1 LSRQCRAR
9 SRESKVRN
17 THLQTR
23 RHWTGVGRH
32 GIPAPEFYAGNSALA
47 DLSLNIQ
54 PETPEDDPAIEKLS
68 ERTFG
73 PGRFARS
80 AYRLRE
86 GVAHR
91 RELSYTARIGT
102 LLVGSVRL
110 TPIKIGGAKAL
121 LLGPLTVEPPFRSR
135 GVGRALMEASI
146 QAAKGSGAKLI
157 LLVGDEPYYGRLGF
171 KKVEHGRVKLP
182 GPVDPERVLIA
193 ELTAGSFTGVTGA
206 VRRDYGRD

>member
-1 LSRQCRAR
+1 M
-9 SRESKVRN
+9 
-17 THLQTR
+17 
-23 RHWTGVGRH
+23 
-32 GIPAPEFYAGNSALA
+32 A

-86 GVAHR
+86 GVEHR

-110 TPIKIGGAKAL
+110 TPITIGGAKAL

-146 QAAKGSGAKLI
+146 KAAKDDGAKLI
-157 LLVGDEPYYGRLGF
+157 LLVGDEPYYGRMGF
-171 KKVEHGRVKLP
+171 AKVAPGRVKLP
-182 GPVDPERVLIA
+182 GPVDPDRVLIA
-193 ELTAGSFTGVTGA
+193 EIVPGAFEGVEGA
-206 VRRDYGRD
+206 VRRDYGRA

>member
-1 LSRQCRAR
+1 
-9 SRESKVRN
+9 VVF
-17 THLQTR
+17 
-23 RHWTGVGRH
+23 G
-32 GIPAPEFYAGNSALA
+32 APISVELSALA

-110 TPIKIGGAKAL
+110 TPITIGGEKAV

-135 GVGRALMEASI
+135 GVGRALMEASMK
-146 QAAKGSGAKLI
+146 AAKNDGVKLI

-182 GPVDPERVLIA
+182 GPVDPDRVLIA
-193 ELTAGSFTGVTGA
+193 ELVAGSFEKVAGA

>member
-1 LSRQCRAR
+1 M
-9 SRESKVRN
+9 
-17 THLQTR
+17 
-23 RHWTGVGRH
+23 
-32 GIPAPEFYAGNSALA
+32 A

-86 GVAHR
+86 GIDHR

-110 TPIKIGGAKAL
+110 TPVKIGGTKAL
-121 LLGPLTVEPPFRSR
+121 LLGPLTVEPPFRGR
-135 GVGRALMEASI
+135 GVGHALMEASMK
-146 QAAKGSGAKLI
+146 AAKDSGARLV

-171 KKVEHGRVKLP
+171 RKVEHGRVILP

-193 ELTAGSFTGVTGA
+193 ELVAGSFEGVSGA
-206 VRRDYGRD
+206 VRRDYGRV

>member
-1 LSRQCRAR
+1 MVAVR
-9 SRESKVRN
+9 SGGNLRDWPSAVA
-17 THLQTR
+17 R
-23 RHWTGVGRH
+23 RHWTAPGCR
-32 GIPAPEFYAGNSALA
+32 GIRRANFPRIFPDLA

-54 PETPEDDPAIEKLS
+54 PETPDDDPAIEKLS

-86 GVAHR
+86 GIEHR

-110 TPIKIGGAKAL
+110 TPVKIGGAKAL

-135 GVGRALMEASI
+135 GVGRALMEASMK
-146 QAAKGSGAKLI
+146 AAKDSGARLV

-171 KKVEHGRVKLP
+171 RKVEHGRVILP

-193 ELTAGSFTGVTGA
+193 ELIPGSFEGVSGA
-206 VRRDYGRD
+206 VRRDFGSD

>member
-1 LSRQCRAR
+1 LRRRGIAAR
-9 SRESKVRN
+9 ECK
-17 THLQTR
+17 
-23 RHWTGVGRH
+23 
-32 GIPAPEFYAGNSALA
+32 PEASALA

-86 GVAHR
+86 GFAHQ

-110 TPIKIGGAKAL
+110 TPIKIGTAKAL

-135 GVGRALMEASI
+135 GVGRALMDASMK
-146 QAAKGSGAKLI
+146 AAKDAGTKLI

-171 KKVEHGRVKLP
+171 KKVEHGRIRMP
-182 GPVDPERVLIA
+182 GPVDLERVLIA
-193 ELTAGSFTGVTGA
+193 ELVAGAFEGVSGA
-206 VRRDYGRD
+206 VRRDYRRD

>member
-1 LSRQCRAR
+1 MVLPRA
-9 SRESKVRN
+9 N
-17 THLQTR
+17 FP
-23 RHWTGVGRH
+23 G
-32 GIPAPEFYAGNSALA
+32 FNALA

-86 GVAHR
+86 GVEHR

-110 TPIKIGGAKAL
+110 TPVKIGGAKAL

-135 GVGRALMEASI
+135 GVGRALMEASLK
-146 QAAKGSGAKLI
+146 AAKDAGTKLI

-171 KKVEHGRVKLP
+171 RRVEHGRVKLP

-193 ELTAGSFTGVTGA
+193 ELTAGSFEGVAGA
-206 VRRDYGRD
+206 VRRDYGRE

>member
-1 LSRQCRAR
+1 VLFGPRIFKPDFA
-9 SRESKVRN
+9 V
-17 THLQTR
+17 
-23 RHWTGVGRH
+23 
-32 GIPAPEFYAGNSALA
+32 A

-54 PETPEDDPAIEKLS
+54 PEQPEDDPAIEKLS

-86 GVAHR
+86 GVEHR

-135 GVGRALMEASI
+135 GVGRALIEASMK
-146 QAAKGSGAKLI
+146 AAVESGAKLV

-171 KKVEHGRVKLP
+171 KKVEKGRVILP
-182 GPVDPERVLIA
+182 GPVDPDRVLVA
-193 ELTAGSFTGVTGA
+193 ELVAGSFSGVEGA
-206 VRRDYGRD
+206 VRRDYGKR

>member
-1 LSRQCRAR
+1 M
-9 SRESKVRN
+9 
-17 THLQTR
+17 
-23 RHWTGVGRH
+23 
-32 GIPAPEFYAGNSALA
+32 A

-54 PETPEDDPAIEKLS
+54 TETPEDDLQIERLS

-135 GVGRALMEASI
+135 GVGRALMDASMK
-146 QAAKGSGAKLI
+146 AAKAGGANLI

-193 ELTAGSFTGVTGA
+193 ELIAGSFDGVTGA